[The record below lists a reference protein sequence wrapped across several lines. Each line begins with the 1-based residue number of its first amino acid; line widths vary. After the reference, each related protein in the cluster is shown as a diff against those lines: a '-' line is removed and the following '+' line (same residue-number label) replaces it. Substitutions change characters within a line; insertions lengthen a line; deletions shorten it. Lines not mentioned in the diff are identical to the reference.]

1 MEPLLPIPL
10 ATFAFVTSI
19 TPGPNNIMLAASGV
33 RFGLARTLPHILG
46 VSAGFGTL
54 ALLCAL
60 GVGALVV
67 AAPTAYFILKVFGS
81 AYLLVYAWQLR
92 ALSFG
97 AGDARAGA
105 PMSFGAAA
113 LFQFVNPKAWVM
125 GVTSAAAFMPSI
137 QPVLVAASALSAV
150 YVAVNLPCI
159 VAWAALGASL
169 RRSLRDERWRRWFS
183 GTLVALTVY
192 SAASIWM

>member
-1 MEPLLPIPL
+1 MELLPIPL

-33 RFGLARTLPHILG
+33 HFGFARTLPHLLG
-46 VSAGFGTL
+46 VSVGFGVL

-67 AAPTAYFILKVFGS
+67 AAPVAYFILKMFGS
-81 AYLLVYAWQLR
+81 AYLLVYAWRLR
-92 ALSFG
+92 ALSFDAQATG
-97 AGDARAGA
+97 AGT

-125 GVTSAAAFMPSI
+125 GVTSAAAFMPAM
-137 QPVLVAASALSAV
+137 QPVAAAAVALAAV
-150 YVAVNLPCI
+150 YVVVNLPCI
-159 VAWAALGASL
+159 AAWAALGASL
-169 RRSLRDERWRRWFS
+169 RRSLREERWRRLFS
-183 GTLVALTVY
+183 GVLVALTVY